1 MANSADEN
9 VPDPEKKKYFKVQAN
24 HTAPLG
30 YKYTKDDIKNR
41 KETSLKRKRW
51 EEHNQRLSTEK
62 IKRSNIL
69 RHTIS
74 GTLLQQ
80 ESGTLLTSR
89 SLVFEQREATCAR
102 LFSRNCLVDL
112 ASSDVKYPVSR
123 FARDPWSGNLLV
135 AINTASCFNLLSY
148 LPKNKSRPWQYKLH
162 QRWCNRAMV
171 GYDWVTSLSVGPT
184 GWLLV
189 SSNGQTGETVHI
201 SMSRL
206 FNPSD
211 PQPVTQYVVDA
222 ATTFC
227 YPGSIVWCSAACP
240 SSTESIFAAGKSN
253 ELLLVTG
260 IESSWNIRSF
270 KMSPC
275 ADVMAVEWL
284 APQVVV
290 TGLKNSLVRLY
301 DLRSRDTASR
311 LQHPHGVY
319 KIRKVDDWRIVVAG
333 AQKNLHMYDLR
344 FTPNTISEYPQPNKP
359 THTWTKPY
367 LSFPDYAND
376 LISHD
381 ELDISAELGLLACG
395 SQSNRIQLFSLSTG
409 KLVMPPPLFPSS
421 LSSIPTPQQAPTSS
435 SIPNHSQGVTESGNS
450 ACKDVPMTHI
460 QYANRIRCL
469 RFENLDAFPTVNGGI
484 SAGTPSLLVSAGSTV
499 EEWRM

>member
-69 RHTIS
+69 HHTIS

-135 AINTASCFNLLSY
+135 AINTASCFNLLVDLGSTNCTSDGVTV
-148 LPKNKSRPWQYKLH
+148 LW
-162 QRWCNRAMV
+162 WDTI
-171 GYDWVTSLSVGPT
+171 GYTLTAELGSDYIYS
-184 GWLLV
+184 V

-284 APQVVV
+284 APQVVM

>member
-135 AINTASCFNLLSY
+135 AINTASCFNLL
-148 LPKNKSRPWQYKLH
+148 
-162 QRWCNRAMV
+162 
-171 GYDWVTSLSVGPT
+171 
-184 GWLLV
+184 V

-284 APQVVV
+284 APQVVM

-421 LSSIPTPQQAPTSS
+421 LSSIPTPQQVPTSS